1 MTHAMAEL
9 QTQRLAYLDWLR
21 GFACFG
27 MFEVH
32 CYHAWLS
39 DSARSGS
46 FFHWSQFSGTI
57 PAPLFVFLS
66 GISSALV
73 ADRMWRKGTSSNQ
86 VAARLVRRGGQ
97 IFALGLLFRAQEF
110 AFGWSA
116 APRTDLFRVDVLN
129 LIGLSIVFMGVLCWI
144 VREQMAGAISAAG
157 ISLGIALLTPPLWTS
172 WRPHWL
178 PWYLESYVNG
188 VHIYGVPQPWLFP
201 IFPWTAFAF
210 AGLAAGFLLFS
221 DSSMRNPARTMALLG
236 AGGAG
241 IFLLSRWFDTRPVQL
256 YAVYDYWH
264 TSPNFFLARVGVLL
278 LLMLAAYAWCRWGL
292 GAKGFSPCIQLG
304 QTSLLVYWV
313 HTEFVYGQLSILQKH
328 AQSIPMATLGLV
340 VISIAMVLLSI
351 ARTRSKGRGKEIL
364 AWLRR
369 IRSGEFGRAPG
380 AAAES

>member
-39 DSARSGS
+39 DSARGGS

-221 DSSMRNPARTMALLG
+221 DWSMRNPARTMALLG
-236 AGGAG
+236 
-241 IFLLSRWFDTRPVQL
+241 
-256 YAVYDYWH
+256 
-264 TSPNFFLARVGVLL
+264 
-278 LLMLAAYAWCRWGL
+278 
-292 GAKGFSPCIQLG
+292 
-304 QTSLLVYWV
+304 
-313 HTEFVYGQLSILQKH
+313 
-328 AQSIPMATLGLV
+328 
-340 VISIAMVLLSI
+340 
-351 ARTRSKGRGKEIL
+351 
-364 AWLRR
+364 
-369 IRSGEFGRAPG
+369 
-380 AAAES
+380 